1 MKEFLSQKGVAYTDH
16 DVTTDKTALEEMR
29 RITEGGL
36 SVPVIHIADEV
47 IVGFDEERIKK
58 ALGIKQ

>member
-1 MKEFLSQKGVAYTDH
+1 VKEFLSQKGVAYTDH

-29 RITEGGL
+29 KITDGGL
-36 SVPVIHIADEV
+36 SVPVIHVGDEV

-58 ALGIKQ
+58 ALGIKS

>member
-1 MKEFLSQKGVAYTDH
+1 MKEFLSQKEITYIDH

-29 RITEGGL
+29 KITQGGL
-36 SVPVIHIADEV
+36 SVPVIHIGDEI

-58 ALGIKQ
+58 ALGLKQ